1 MDVQTVVNIIV
12 GVGVPLISWFGLR
25 LQETSKDLNEFKV
38 TVAREYATNHDLAK
52 IDAKL
57 DRILERMDSKQDRHT

>member
-1 MDVQTVVNIIV
+1 LDLQLAVNLIV
-12 GVGVPLISWFGLR
+12 GVAVPIIGWFGLR
-25 LQETSKDLNEFKV
+25 IQEMGKDLNDFKV

-57 DRILERMDSKQDRHT
+57 DRILERMDSKQDRA